1 MGTHL
6 RRAVRNGLAA
16 LLAGT
21 VLSGCMLAG
30 KDYQRPD
37 LALPAQQA
45 VVVPQSSANS
55 IANLPWF
62 DLYADPQL
70 QQLVRDALAHN
81 LNLQLAAARIEEA
94 QAQMRVSRSALF
106 PTLTGSLGTAAS
118 PQANSNDST
127 FTLGLIFNWQI
138 DLFGRLRRMNEAAR
152 ANWLSS
158 EAGRSAVVSQIVT
171 QVATTWFTIR
181 ELRREEM
188 IVRGNIEIQSNSL
201 KLVQSLHRHGVA
213 SDAEEQQAVSQL
225 ASTQASLPQV
235 IQSRLVQENILAML
249 VGGYPEARP
258 DAAPAGAAGLTYEAL
273 PLGVPADLLARRP
286 DVIAAEEQLHAAT
299 ALKGA
304 AMANRF
310 PFPTIGLGAI
320 FGRSSTELG
329 KLFDSGNSVSLNSWG
344 PSVSLPILNFGRDAG
359 NVDIASAQAKQ
370 ALIGYRMT
378 VQNALFEVNQAA
390 YSLNAAQEQIAPLE
404 RQSASAQRLLA
415 LQQMRFRAGVSS
427 YLELLD
433 AQRQLLG
440 TQLGVSRAQL
450 GRDLAVLSLYQS
462 LGGGWDPASVGQ
474 PAVSPAK

>member
-1 MGTHL
+1 MTRLLHRSL
-6 RRAVRNGLAA
+6 RTGLAV
-16 LLAGT
+16 LFAGSM
-21 VLSGCMLAG
+21 LSGCMMAG
-30 KDYQRPD
+30 NDYQRPD
-37 LALPAQQA
+37 LGLPPVQA
-45 VVVPQSSANS
+45 VAVPQSTATS
-55 IANLPWF
+55 IANVAWF
-62 DLYADPQL
+62 DLYGDPQL
-70 QQLVRDALAHN
+70 QQLVREALADN
-81 LNLQLAAARIEEA
+81 LNLQMALARVEEA
-94 QAQMRVSRSALF
+94 QGQMRVARSALF
-106 PTLTGSLGTAAS
+106 PALSGSRGTTAS
-118 PQANSNDST
+118 PQANSNDSN
-127 FTLGLIFNWQI
+127 FSLGLIFNWQI
-138 DLFGRLRRMNEAAR
+138 DLFGRLRRMSEASR
-152 ANWLSS
+152 ANWLAS
-158 EAGRSAVVSQIVT
+158 EAGRNAVVSQLVT

-181 ELRREEM
+181 ELRREEL
-188 IVRGNIEIQSNSL
+188 IVRSNIEIQSNSL
-201 KLVQSLHRHGVA
+201 KLVQALHRQGVV

-225 ASTQASLPQV
+225 ASTEASLPQL

-249 VGGYPEARP
+249 VGGYPEAKP
-258 DAAPAGAAGLTYEAL
+258 DAAPAGAAGLIYQSL
-273 PLGVPADLLARRP
+273 PLGVPSDLLARRP

-310 PFPTIGLGAI
+310 PFPTIGLTAL
-320 FGRSSTELG
+320 FGRSSSELG
-329 KLFDSGNSVSLNSWG
+329 NLFSSGSSVALNSWG
-344 PSVSLPILNFGRDAG
+344 PTAALPILNFGRDAG

-450 GRDLAVLSLYQS
+450 SRDLAVLSLYQAV
-462 LGGGWDPASVGQ
+462 GGGWSDEGVAKAEPTTGQ
-474 PAVSPAK
+474 